1 MTESYFDVSD
11 EMIVTLDDLNLLVKN
26 MENGSET
33 EIVKYFF
40 QDYSKNRVGF
50 NSSLKSLK
58 IIVKVSHLY
67 LLLCVGNFFHFAV

>member
-1 MTESYFDVSD
+1 MTESNFDVSN

-40 QDYSKNRVGF
+40 QDYSKNRAGF
-50 NSSLKSLK
+50 YSSLKCLK
-58 IIVKVSHLY
+58 IIVKVSY
-67 LLLCVGNFFHFAV
+67 LCLF